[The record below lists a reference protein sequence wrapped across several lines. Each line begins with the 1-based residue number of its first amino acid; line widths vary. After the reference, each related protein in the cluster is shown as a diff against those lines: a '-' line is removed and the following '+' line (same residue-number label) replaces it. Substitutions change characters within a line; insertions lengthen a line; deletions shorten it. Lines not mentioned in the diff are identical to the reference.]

1 MKTKKVLLLITSLVL
16 VMAVLTGCKI
26 KNYDKALIDINNG
39 EDKITLGYANFVFKY
54 NQAKYDINYGE
65 TYGAS
70 LWTEDMTGSGQTFTD
85 EMKDNLVDTMEQQY
99 VMRKHAD
106 EYGVKLTDEDN
117 KKIDDATQKF
127 LKDNTASAL
136 NALGADESVVKEF
149 FTNLTYVAKMQQAMT
164 DKGKAEGA
172 INDST
177 TSSTYINNLVEGW
190 KSAYTFKVDDD
201 LLKELKVD
209 DLFSQVGGSSSNST
223 TTNSSSA
230 TKSTSK

>member
-1 MKTKKVLLLITSLVL
+1 MKSKKILLLVTSLVL

-70 LWTEDMTGSGQTFTD
+70 LWTEDMTGSGQSFAD
-85 EMKDNLVDTMEQQY
+85 EMKDNLVDTMEEQY

-106 EYGVKLTDEDN
+106 EYGVQLTDDDN
-117 KKIDDATQKF
+117 KKIDEATQKF
-127 LKDNTASAL
+127 LNDNTSSAL
-136 NALGADESVVKEF
+136 SALGADENTVKEF

-164 DKGKAEGA
+164 NKGKAEGA
-172 INDST
+172 VNDST
-177 TSSTYINNLVEGW
+177 TSSTYISNVVDGW
-190 KSAYTFKVDDD
+190 KSAYTFKVDED

-209 DLFSQVGGSSSNST
+209 DMFSQVGSSSNST
-223 TTNSSSA
+223 SNSSST
-230 TKSTSK
+230 TKSASK